1 MRSARPGPQQRY
13 LAKDIFGSDSEL
25 SDAPDAEEENLPS
38 RSRPRPTSA
47 PPDGGD
53 ESTDDSA
60 DEYRQARAIPQKR
73 RRQRRRERVEE
84 DAPVVRVGKA
94 QRKRKTRVK
103 KGPTEEDLLNL
114 PPEEAKKL
122 RLDMEIDT
130 ILKSNK
136 ASRPKKRKKEDDLD
150 QFADAEVSQL
160 REEMLNAAEL
170 DEQANREKLPAT
182 LKLKLLTKVMG
193 ALRKSS
199 LWQSIV
205 DNNLLEGVRRW
216 LEPLPDKSLPA
227 LNIQREIFG
236 ILPTLDIDTAVL
248 KESKLGRIVLFY
260 TKCKRVTPDII
271 RTADALMS
279 AWSRPIIKR
288 SASYRDRAI
297 PTADMSTGDGATH
310 ERLNV
315 ILARAKEGE
324 RHRVRKNAVMIPQR
338 ELGSY
343 TVAPRSNAGVLKNN
357 MSVDMDIER
366 RRRNA
371 ERLRSLTRKM
381 GSQRM

>member
-1 MRSARPGPQQRY
+1 
-13 LAKDIFGSDSEL
+13 
-25 SDAPDAEEENLPS
+25 
-38 RSRPRPTSA
+38 
-47 PPDGGD
+47 
-53 ESTDDSA
+53 
-60 DEYRQARAIPQKR
+60 
-73 RRQRRRERVEE
+73 
-84 DAPVVRVGKA
+84 
-94 QRKRKTRVK
+94 
-103 KGPTEEDLLNL
+103 LNL

-160 REEMLNAAEL
+160 REEMLNAAEV

-182 LKLKLLTKVMG
+182 MKLKLLPKVMG
-193 ALRKSS
+193 ALRKTS

-216 LEPLPDKSLPA
+216 LEPLPDKSLPG
-227 LNIQREIFG
+227 LNIQKEIFS

-260 TKCKRVTPDII
+260 TKCKRVTPDIT
-271 RTADALMS
+271 RTADSLVS
-279 AWSRPIIKR
+279 TWSRPIIKR

-297 PTADMSTGDGATH
+297 PTANMSAGDGGAPH

-324 RHRVRKNAVMIPQR
+324 RNRVRKNAVMIPQR

-357 MSVDMDIER
+357 MSVDMDTER

-371 ERLRSLTRKM
+371 ERLKNLTRKM
-381 GSQRM
+381 GSGSQRV

>member
-1 MRSARPGPQQRY
+1 
-13 LAKDIFGSDSEL
+13 
-25 SDAPDAEEENLPS
+25 
-38 RSRPRPTSA
+38 
-47 PPDGGD
+47 
-53 ESTDDSA
+53 
-60 DEYRQARAIPQKR
+60 
-73 RRQRRRERVEE
+73 
-84 DAPVVRVGKA
+84 
-94 QRKRKTRVK
+94 
-103 KGPTEEDLLNL
+103 
-114 PPEEAKKL
+114 
-122 RLDMEIDT
+122 
-130 ILKSNK
+130 
-136 ASRPKKRKKEDDLD
+136 
-150 QFADAEVSQL
+150 
-160 REEMLNAAEL
+160 
-170 DEQANREKLPAT
+170 
-182 LKLKLLTKVMG
+182 
-193 ALRKSS
+193 
-199 LWQSIV
+199 
-205 DNNLLEGVRRW
+205 LEGVRRW

-260 TKCKRVTPDII
+260 TKCKRVTPDIT
-271 RTADALMS
+271 RTADSLVS

-297 PTADMSTGDGATH
+297 PMADMSTGDGATH

-324 RHRVRKNAVMIPQR
+324 RNRVRKNAVMIPQR

-343 TVAPRSNAGVLKNN
+343 TVAPRSNSGVLKNN
-357 MSVDMDIER
+357 MSVDMDVER

>member
-1 MRSARPGPQQRY
+1 MRC
-13 LAKDIFGSDSEL
+13 L
-25 SDAPDAEEENLPS
+25 
-38 RSRPRPTSA
+38 
-47 PPDGGD
+47 GG
-53 ESTDDSA
+53 T
-60 DEYRQARAIPQKR
+60 
-73 RRQRRRERVEE
+73 
-84 DAPVVRVGKA
+84 
-94 QRKRKTRVK
+94 TW
-103 KGPTEEDLLNL
+103 T
-114 PPEEAKKL
+114 AKKL

-182 LKLKLLTKVMG
+182 LKLKLLSKVMG

-227 LNIQREIFG
+227 LNIQREIFS

-260 TKCKRVTPDII
+260 TKCKRVTPDIT
-271 RTADALMS
+271 RTADQLVS

-297 PTADMSTGDGATH
+297 PMADMSTADGATH

-315 ILARAKEGE
+315 ILARAKVGE

-343 TVAPRSNAGVLKNN
+343 TVAPRSNAGIMRNN

-366 RRRNA
+366 RKRNV
-371 ERLRSLTRKM
+371 ERLKSLTRKM

>member
-1 MRSARPGPQQRY
+1 
-13 LAKDIFGSDSEL
+13 
-25 SDAPDAEEENLPS
+25 
-38 RSRPRPTSA
+38 
-47 PPDGGD
+47 
-53 ESTDDSA
+53 
-60 DEYRQARAIPQKR
+60 
-73 RRQRRRERVEE
+73 
-84 DAPVVRVGKA
+84 
-94 QRKRKTRVK
+94 
-103 KGPTEEDLLNL
+103 
-114 PPEEAKKL
+114 
-122 RLDMEIDT
+122 MEIDT

-182 LKLKLLTKVMG
+182 LKLKLLPKVMG
-193 ALRKSS
+193 ALRKYVLYLEIFYDGAHYLATLCIHRSS

-227 LNIQREIFG
+227 LNIQKEIFG

-260 TKCKRVTPDII
+260 TKCKRVTPDIT
-271 RTADALMS
+271 RTADALVS

-297 PTADMSTGDGATH
+297 PMADMSAADGGATH

-324 RHRVRKNAVMIPQR
+324 RNRVRKNAVMIPQR

-357 MSVDMDIER
+357 VSVDMDIER
-366 RRRNA
+366 RKRNA
-371 ERLRSLTRKM
+371 ERLKSLTRKM
-381 GSQRM
+381 GSQKM